1 MKHIQKFKSYS
12 INENKEVKKVDEEFD
27 MSILSQVPEM
37 FNQFVAWL
45 NTSHYDGTH
54 ELVANWEVVSGVL
67 GAIGLVGGTF
77 IPTYLKFN
85 KEQKAAVNQ
94 KIADKIA
101 ENPDA
106 DPKEIA
112 KQIISQDNTVAS
124 IMKPDADNF
133 RPGNSTLDRYN

>member
-1 MKHIQKFKSYS
+1 MKHLQKFESYS
-12 INENKEVKKVDEEFD
+12 TPNTEVTKVNEEFD

-54 ELVANWEVVSGVL
+54 ELVANWENVAGVL

-77 IPTYLKFN
+77 LPAYLKFN
-85 KEQKAAVNQ
+85 KEQKDAANK

-101 ENPDA
+101 ENPKA

-112 KQIISQDNTVAS
+112 KQIIDESGDDAS
-124 IMKPDADNF
+124 KF
-133 RPGNSTLDRYN
+133 

>member
-1 MKHIQKFKSYS
+1 MKHLQKFESYS
-12 INENKEVKKVDEEFD
+12 TPNTEVTKVNEEFD
-27 MSILSQVPEM
+27 MAILSQVPEM

-54 ELVANWEVVSGVL
+54 ELVKNWENVAGVL

-77 IPTYLKFN
+77 LPAYLKFN
-85 KEQKAAVNQ
+85 KEQKEAANK

-101 ENPDA
+101 ENPQA

-112 KQIISQDNTVAS
+112 KQIVDES
-124 IMKPDADNF
+124 K
-133 RPGNSTLDRYN
+133 

>member
-1 MKHIQKFKSYS
+1 MKHIQKFESYLTP
-12 INENKEVKKVDEEFD
+12 NTEVTKVNEEFD
-27 MSILSQVPEM
+27 MAILSQVPEM

-54 ELVANWEVVSGVL
+54 ELVANWESVAGVL

-77 IPTYLKFN
+77 LPAYLKFN
-85 KEQKAAVNQ
+85 KEQKDAANK

-101 ENPDA
+101 ENPKA

-112 KQIISQDNTVAS
+112 KQIVDESKGDAS
-124 IMKPDADNF
+124 NF
-133 RPGNSTLDRYN
+133 

>member
-12 INENKEVKKVDEEFD
+12 INENKEVKKVNEEFD

>member
-1 MKHIQKFKSYS
+1 MKHIQKFESYS
-12 INENKEVKKVDEEFD
+12 TPNTKVTKVNEEFD

-106 DPKEIA
+106 GPKEIA

-133 RPGNSTLDRYN
+133 RPGNSLDRYN

>member
-1 MKHIQKFKSYS
+1 MKHIQKFESYS
-12 INENKEVKKVDEEFD
+12 TPNTKVTKVNEEFD

-106 DPKEIA
+106 GPKEIA